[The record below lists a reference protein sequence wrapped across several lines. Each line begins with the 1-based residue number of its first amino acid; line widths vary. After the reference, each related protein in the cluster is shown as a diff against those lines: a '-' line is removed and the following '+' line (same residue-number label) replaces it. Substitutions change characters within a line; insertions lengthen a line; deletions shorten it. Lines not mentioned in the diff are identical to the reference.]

1 MTREQAAEIHRHL
14 LSAKRAI
21 NRVAALIYDLEPIED
36 RKPFGEPISNAYGA
50 LQHEMLDK
58 VIYRQF
64 PDLRP
69 PSKERPR
76 IDSKLT
82 WDKVKLPPSITVMD
96 FDRIILSELS
106 HHARKTARIVGNV
119 SEHYR
124 QLGIDLDPAIAAARL
139 MAMVDSGLIEGAGNL
154 RMWRFSEVRLKAGDP
169 PTAR

>member
-1 MTREQAAEIHRHL
+1 MTREQAAEIHRYL
-14 LSAKRAI
+14 LTAARAL
-21 NRVAALIYDLEPIED
+21 NRVGALTFDLETIED
-36 RKPFGEPISNAYGA
+36 RKAFAEPFGNAYEA
-50 LQHEMLDK
+50 LQREMLDK

-82 WDKVKLPPSITVMD
+82 WSQVTLPPSVDVME

-106 HHARKTARIVGNV
+106 RYARKTARIVGNI

-124 QLGIDLDPAIAAARL
+124 KLGIDLDPAIAAARL
-139 MAMVDSGLIEGAGNL
+139 MAMVDAGLIESAGDL
-154 RMWRFSEVRLKAGDP
+154 RKWRFSEVRLKS
-169 PTAR
+169 